1 MRLIIK
7 KVYMLMITL
16 LNFIYKSRQVDKK
29 QITVL
34 MTFPEDV
41 MPIINELDNKGYKI
55 TVIAKFEEQYGL
67 KHLNNITFIPA
78 GNKYIVKH
86 IKALSSSKVILI
98 DTYYLMLGGYT
109 KKKTQ
114 TIIQT
119 WHASGALKNFGL
131 TDHQVDLTN
140 VTMVRQYQRVYQA
153 TDYYLIGGKEMGTC
167 FKESF
172 EATEEQLLPLGL
184 PRLSKYLKFNLKA
197 EQERLKKHY
206 NIHKK
211 LVVYV
216 PTYREGSENNRQI
229 DVARFEEALPEYTLI
244 NQLHPSISK
253 SQSIATTQELMI
265 MADVIISDYSS
276 LPIEASLLDK
286 PTLFY
291 VYDEHKY
298 DKIRG
303 LNQFYKAIP
312 QQYKVT
318 TEEELILKIRNDI
331 ALFKPLF
338 KNWHKYNR
346 EDSVRRVT
354 EFIEKMVKR

>member
-1 MRLIIK
+1 MKSII
-7 KVYMLMITL
+7 I
-16 LNFIYKSRQVDKK
+16 FIK
-29 QITVL
+29 
-34 MTFPEDV
+34 
-41 MPIINELDNKGYKI
+41 
-55 TVIAKFEEQYGL
+55 
-67 KHLNNITFIPA
+67 
-78 GNKYIVKH
+78 
-86 IKALSSSKVILI
+86 
-98 DTYYLMLGGYT
+98 
-109 KKKTQ
+109 
-114 TIIQT
+114 
-119 WHASGALKNFGL
+119 
-131 TDHQVDLTN
+131 
-140 VTMVRQYQRVYQA
+140 
-153 TDYYLIGGKEMGTC
+153 IGGLC
-167 FKESF
+167 S
-172 EATEEQLLPLGL
+172 
-184 PRLSKYLKFNLKA
+184 
-197 EQERLKKHY
+197 
-206 NIHKK
+206 
-211 LVVYV
+211 
-216 PTYREGSENNRQI
+216 TYREGSENNRQI

-338 KNWHKYNR
+338 KIGI
-346 EDSVRRVT
+346 S
-354 EFIEKMVKR
+354 IIVKIVFDALQNLLKRW

>member
-16 LNFIYKSRQVDKK
+16 LNFIYKRRQVDKK

-55 TVIAKFEEQYGL
+55 TVIAKLEEQYRL

-109 KKKTQ
+109 KKKAQ

-153 TDYYLIGGKEMGTC
+153 TDYYLIGGKEMGIC

-184 PRLSKYLKFNLKA
+184 PRLSQYLKFNLKA

-206 NIHKK
+206 NIHKN

-216 PTYREGSENNRQI
+216 PTYREGSENNRQL

-291 VYDEHKY
+291 VYDEQKY

-338 KNWHKYNR
+338 KNWHEYNR